1 MKLFILI
8 ILIIFNYA
16 TAIEYSCPNE
26 YYSLSNICHK
36 GNIYFSS
43 GLCLNKDKNIKE
55 YNQIY
60 GNSNI
65 YSPCPID
72 WITLSWG
79 YQKIFNNTLTLCSC
93 ELKQDN
99 SVQFYQIGNCGENS
113 IEFNSMILSFTNENH
128 FLNIFTCSQ
137 NNSPN
142 LITTTTIFNSTS
154 IQLNH
159 TSTTTTPS
167 TSFNCLN
174 GSINIFTWDYGSD
187 ICPLGLYGTFC
198 QFRDYCYLNVC
209 GENGEC
215 ENTDNIGKGYNCTC
229 KEGYKF
235 NGTECEI
242 DTCYIKNFQID
253 CGYAKCNLTTNHFIE
268 NGIDYN
274 ILYYCYCD
282 KGYILQNKIIGNQ
295 FIKYCQKE
303 GECANSTMC
312 GMADCKNDGQHDNCV
327 CLNEKTHLFISDNGD
342 VSCVDNSDSSK
353 WKIPVSIMVSV
364 IGLLFIFCI
373 SMFIYVKFFKYKKSK
388 TITTKTNNNNN
399 YLYDDDDNSLDS
411 QPLL

>member
-8 ILIIFNYA
+8 TLIIFNYA

-43 GLCLNKDKNIKE
+43 GLCLLNKDKNIKE
-55 YNQIY
+55 YNQFY

-65 YSPCPID
+65 NSPCPID

-79 YQKIFNNTLTLCSC
+79 YQKIFNNSLTLCSC
-93 ELKQDN
+93 KLKQDN
-99 SVQFYQIGNCGENS
+99 SIQFYQIGNCGENS
-113 IEFNSMILSFTNENH
+113 IEFNSKILSFTNENH
-128 FLNIFTCSQ
+128 FLYIFTCSPNNSS

-159 TSTTTTPS
+159 TST
-167 TSFNCLN
+167 SFNCLN
-174 GSINIFTWDYGSD
+174 SSINIFTWNYGSD
-187 ICPLGLYGTFC
+187 ICPFGFYGNYC
-198 QFRDYCYLNVC
+198 QYKDYCYLNVC
-209 GENGEC
+209 GGNGEC
-215 ENTDNIGKGYNCTC
+215 ENTDNKGTGYNCIC

-242 DTCYIKNFQID
+242 DTCYIKNFKID
-253 CGYAKCNLTTNHFIE
+253 CGSAKCNLTSNHFTE

-282 KGYILQNKIIGNQ
+282 EGFTLQNKIIGNEIMK
-295 FIKYCQKE
+295 FCQKI
-303 GECANSTMC
+303 GECSNSTMC
-312 GMADCKNDGQHDNCV
+312 GTANCKKDGDEDKCV
-327 CLNEKTHLFISDNGD
+327 CLNEKTHLFISENGN
-342 VSCVDNSDSSK
+342 VSCVDNPDSSK

-373 SMFIYVKFFKYKKSK
+373 SMFIYIKFFKYKKSK
-388 TITTKTNNNNN
+388 TITTTTTTNNNN
-399 YLYDDDDNSLDS
+399 YYEDDNSLDS

>member
-8 ILIIFNYA
+8 VLIIFNYA

-36 GNIYFSS
+36 GNIYFGS
-43 GLCLNKDKNIKE
+43 GLCLNKDKNIYE

-79 YQKIFNNTLTLCSC
+79 YQKIFNNSLTLCSC
-93 ELKQDN
+93 KLKQDN
-99 SVQFYQIGNCGENS
+99 SIQFYQIGNCGENS

-128 FLNIFTCSQ
+128 FLNIFTCSL

-159 TSTTTTPS
+159 TSAT

-174 GSINIFTWDYGSD
+174 GSINVFTWDYGSD
-187 ICPLGLYGTFC
+187 ICPLGFYGTLC
-198 QFRDYCYLNVC
+198 QYKDYCYLNVC
-209 GENGEC
+209 GGNGEC
-215 ENTDNIGKGYNCTC
+215 ENTDNIVKGYNCTC

-235 NGTECEI
+235 NGTQCEI

-282 KGYILQNKIIGNQ
+282 EGFTLQNKKIDNEI
-295 FIKYCQKE
+295 IKYCQKE

-312 GMADCKNDGQHDNCV
+312 GSADCKNDGQDDNCV

-342 VSCVDNSDSSK
+342 VSCVDNPDSSK

-388 TITTKTNNNNN
+388 TITTKTNNNN
-399 YLYDDDDNSLDS
+399 YYYDEDDNSLDS